1 MHFSFFCGGNNMPTT
16 DAQKRATR
24 KYIENK
30 LDEFKVRFPKGEKAV
45 IKEHA
50 TERGESVNEFF
61 IRAVRETMERDKKN
75 KTG

>member
-1 MHFSFFCGGNNMPTT
+1 MPTT

-30 LDEFKVRFPKGEKAV
+30 LD
-45 IKEHA
+45 
-50 TERGESVNEFF
+50 ERGESVNEFF